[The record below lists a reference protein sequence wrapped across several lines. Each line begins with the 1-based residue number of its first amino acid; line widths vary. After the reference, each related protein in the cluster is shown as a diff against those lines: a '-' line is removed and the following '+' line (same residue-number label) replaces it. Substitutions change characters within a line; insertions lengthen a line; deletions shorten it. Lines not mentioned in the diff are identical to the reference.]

1 MCFLVSINLVPRWG
15 YRMTL
20 RVRPM
25 VNIFEGVKQH
35 MPYTEILSHVFF
47 CSRYIHVR
55 KFLFGDF
62 TLNGYLVIVVCYKIK
77 HASF

>member
-20 RVRPM
+20 RVRPR

-35 MPYTEILSHVFF
+35 MPITQKF
-47 CSRYIHVR
+47 CLTFSFVADISTSENSCSGY
-55 KFLFGDF
+55 F
-62 TLNGYLVIVVCYKIK
+62 TLNGYLVIVVCYNC
-77 HASF
+77 S